1 MRHGSLFSGIG
12 GFDLAAQWMGWE
24 NVFQVEKDSF
34 CQKVLAKNFPNTKRY
49 GDIKEFDGTKY
60 RGAVDIISGGFPCQ
74 PFSTAGKRKG
84 TKDDRYL
91 WPEMLRVIREVQP
104 TCVVGEN
111 VYGLVNWSGG
121 MVFEQVCADLENEGY
136 QVQPVILPA
145 CGVNAPHR
153 RDRVWF
159 VAYSASNNDRRAK
172 RKLHQSDG
180 RQDGKLLSA
189 LSGTGEGLCH
199 ERTTTDTGSHG
210 HERRG
215 LGEDRSAESQGES
228 EEDQRQRVRAIPER
242 TSEEGIITDTNV
254 EGLQGSGECRLL
266 QEEGQN
272 ASQRS
277 ADLLRLQYERWQ
289 NFPTQPPLRDGN
301 DGLPSNMVRRAIAA
315 GGNAIVPQVAF
326 EIFKAI
332 ESINQGGGR

>member
-12 GFDLAAQWMGWE
+12 GFDLAAQWMGWT
-24 NVFQVEKDSF
+24 NVFQVEIDSF
-34 CQKVLAKNFPNTKRY
+34 CQQVLAKNFPEVERH
-49 GDIKEFDGTKY
+49 GDIKTFDGTKY

-104 TCVVGEN
+104 SYIVGEN

-121 MVFEQVCADLENEGY
+121 LVFEQVCADLENEGY

-145 CGVNAPHR
+145 CAVNAPHR

-159 VAYSASNNDRRAK
+159 IAYSASNNDRRAK
-172 RKLHQSDG
+172 RKLHQSHG
-180 RQDGKLLSA
+180 RQDGELLSA
-189 LSGTGEGLCH
+189 LSGAGEGLCH
-199 ERTTTDTGSHG
+199 KRTTTNAGSYG

-215 LGEDRSAESQGES
+215 LGEDRSAESQSKGES
-228 EEDQRQRVRAIPER
+228 NQWQRIWSDFER
-242 TSEEGIITDTNV
+242 IGAAGD
-254 EGLQGSGECRLL
+254 
-266 QEEGQN
+266 
-272 ASQRS
+272 ASYAHCGGRS
-277 ADLLRLQYERWQ
+277 RRENKAPWQ
-289 NFPTQPPLRDGN
+289 VATHRNTWNQFPTQPPLRDGD
-301 DGLPSNMVRRAIAA
+301 DGIPSRLVRSAIQA

-332 ESINQGGGR
+332 EHTSSPQPIQP